1 MAGTANNL
9 AQKEPEV
16 QTHAKKDGQMA
27 DIWRRFRKNKSA
39 VVGMIVLALIILLV
53 VFASVFYDY
62 EEDAVQQNV
71 YERLKPP
78 FSEGHILGTD
88 DLGRDLAARLLHG
101 GRRSLTISFV
111 SVACS
116 VVVGSLLGAIAGY
129 YSGMIDNVIMRCID
143 ILMAIPMTM
152 LAIVI
157 VAALGASIPN
167 MIIALS
173 IAQVP
178 SFARVMR
185 GQVLTV
191 RGTEYIE
198 AARAIGTNDAAIIT
212 EHIIPNV
219 LSPILV
225 QVAIRAATAIT
236 NTATLSFLGLG
247 VSAPT
252 PEWGAMLS
260 SGRNYIRDHSY
271 LTFIPGLAMMFT
283 ILSLNL
289 LGDGLRDALDPRL
302 R

>member
-1 MAGTANNL
+1 MAGTATKVDQE
-9 AQKEPEV
+9 ARG
-16 QTHAKKDGQMA
+16 HAKKDSQMA
-27 DIWRRFRKNKSA
+27 DVWRRFKRNKSA
-39 VVGMIVLALIILLV
+39 VAGMIVLTIILLLV
-53 VFASVFYDY
+53 IFASAFYDY
-62 EEDAVQQNV
+62 EADAIQQNV
-71 YERLKPP
+71 YERLQHP
-78 FSEGHILGTD
+78 FTEGHLLGTD

-101 GRRSLTISFV
+101 GRRSLIISFV
-111 SVACS
+111 SVGIS
-116 VVVGSLLGAIAGY
+116 VIAGSILGAVAGY
-129 YSGMIDNVIMRCID
+129 YGGLIDNVIMRCID
-143 ILMAIPMTM
+143 VLMAIPMTM

-157 VAALGASIPN
+157 VAALGANIPN

-173 IAQVP
+173 ISQIP

-198 AARAIGTNDAAIIT
+198 AARAIGTNDASIIA
-212 EHIIPNV
+212 EHIVPNV
-219 LSPILV
+219 LSPIIV